1 VTMFRAERHA
11 ARHGA
16 RVAAPTAP
24 TAPTA
29 PLVDGWTTTVQAIG
43 ALDDGDDDSG
53 RTASESPDD
62 LGDEADEEPLDYTD
76 LLVAAKARPKS
87 LRRLPA
93 LMKESIRFAWHADRR
108 LFLETT
114 VLQFIGGAITFLQLH
129 FTKKVLDAM
138 TAVGAHKASVS
149 SAMPSVA
156 GLVLVTS
163 FLTVS
168 AAVLTQRQRLLS
180 ELVTRSTWQRILDVA
195 SAVNLRAFESSNFF
209 DRFSRVQANALT
221 RPYALT
227 QGLIGTIGGL
237 AGAIGVAVAILQ
249 IQPLLLPLLLVSGI
263 PLWLTGRLQSKR
275 EFRFAIGQ
283 TPLLRLRNYLLQVLS
298 ERGPAK
304 ELRAFGFGPAIRQR
318 FDSAY
323 EHYIA
328 ALRRH
333 VRYRSIVAFAGSL
346 VSALI
351 LGLAIGALVWM
362 VSRGQISLTGSL
374 TAIVGIR
381 LMGTMITAIFSSIQ
395 QIFESGLFLDDY
407 HDFLSIKTGADTAEA
422 GAPAPTTFTRVDV
435 KNLSFTYPGS
445 RQPVLRDISM
455 HVGAGEVVA
464 LVGENGSG
472 KTTLA
477 KMLAVLYE
485 PDEGTIAWDGV
496 DIATF
501 DRAGLRRAIAII
513 FQDFVRYELTARE
526 NISAGRG
533 GAEDPAGIA
542 AAARQAGADR
552 YIERLPMGYE
562 TILSKQFK
570 GGRDLSL
577 GQWQRVA
584 LARAFYRDAP
594 FVILDE
600 PSSALDPRAEHE
612 LFAHIRTLLAGR
624 TVLFISH
631 RFSTVRSA
639 DRIYVMG
646 DGRIVE
652 EGSHDELMAQGGTYA
667 ELFTLQAAAYL
678 EPKTGS

>member
-1 VTMFRAERHA
+1 MRASA
-11 ARHGA
+11 
-16 RVAAPTAP
+16 
-24 TAPTA
+24 
-29 PLVDGWTTTVQAIG
+29 
-43 ALDDGDDDSG
+43 
-53 RTASESPDD
+53 DD
-62 LGDEADEEPLDYTD
+62 LGEPVEGNAEAEGSEGDADAEGGDSPEPLDYTD
-76 LLVAAKARPKS
+76 LLVASKAQPKS

-93 LMKESIRFAWHADRR
+93 LLRESTQFAWEADRR

-114 VLQFIGGAITFLQLH
+114 ILQLIGGAITFLQLH
-129 FTKKVLDAM
+129 FTKRVLDAM

-149 SAMPSVA
+149 SAMPSVF

-180 ELVTRSTWQRILDVA
+180 ELVTRSTWRRILDVA

-221 RPYALT
+221 RPFLLT
-227 QGLIGTIGGL
+227 QGLIGTIGGI
-237 AGAIGVAVAILQ
+237 AGAVGVGIAILE

-275 EFRFAIGQ
+275 EFRFAVGQ
-283 TPLLRLRNYLLQVLS
+283 TPRLRLRNYLLQVLS
-298 ERGPAK
+298 ERAPAK
-304 ELRAFGFGPAIRQR
+304 ELRAFGFGSAIRQR
-318 FDSAY
+318 FDAAY
-323 EHYIA
+323 ESYVV

-333 VRYRSIVAFAGSL
+333 VRYRSIVAFVGSL
-346 VSALI
+346 VSAAI

-407 HDFLSIKTGADTAEA
+407 HDFLSIKTGADAAEG
-422 GAPAPTTFTRVDV
+422 GAPAPTTFRKVEV
-435 KNLSFTYPGS
+435 NNLSFTYPGS
-445 RQPVLRDISM
+445 RQPALRDISM
-455 HVGAGEVVA
+455 HVDEGEVVA

-485 PDEGTIAWDGV
+485 PDHGTISWDGV
-496 DIATF
+496 DIGVF

-513 FQDFVRYELTARE
+513 FQDFVRYELSARD

-533 GAEDPAGIA
+533 GEEDEAGIIG
-542 AAARQAGADR
+542 AARQAGADR
-552 YIERLPMGYE
+552 YIERLPLGYD

-600 PSSALDPRAEHE
+600 PSSALDPRAEHD
-612 LFAHIRTLLAGR
+612 LFTHIRTLLAGR
-624 TVLFISH
+624 SVLFISH

-678 EPKTGS
+678 EPKTS

>member
-1 VTMFRAERHA
+1 MRASA
-11 ARHGA
+11 
-16 RVAAPTAP
+16 
-24 TAPTA
+24 
-29 PLVDGWTTTVQAIG
+29 
-43 ALDDGDDDSG
+43 
-53 RTASESPDD
+53 DD
-62 LGDEADEEPLDYTD
+62 LGEPVKASERVDDAEAEGSEGDADAEGGDSPEPLDYTD
-76 LLVAAKARPKS
+76 LLVASKAQPKS

-93 LMKESIRFAWHADRR
+93 LLRESTQFAWEADRR

-114 VLQFIGGAITFLQLH
+114 ILQLIGGAITFLQLH
-129 FTKKVLDAM
+129 FTKRVLDAM

-149 SAMPSVA
+149 SAMPSVF

-180 ELVTRSTWQRILDVA
+180 ELVTRSTWRRILDVA

-221 RPYALT
+221 RPFLLT
-227 QGLIGTIGGL
+227 QGLIGTIGGI
-237 AGAIGVAVAILQ
+237 AGAVGVGIAILE

-275 EFRFAIGQ
+275 EFRFAVGQ
-283 TPLLRLRNYLLQVLS
+283 TPRLRLRNYLLQVLS
-298 ERGPAK
+298 ERAPAK
-304 ELRAFGFGPAIRQR
+304 ELRAFGFGSAIRQR
-318 FDSAY
+318 FDAAY
-323 EHYIA
+323 ESYVV

-333 VRYRSIVAFAGSL
+333 VRYRSIVAFVGSL
-346 VSALI
+346 VSAAI

-395 QIFESGLFLDDY
+395 QIFESSLFLDDY
-407 HDFLSIKTGADTAEA
+407 HDFLSIKTGADAAEG
-422 GAPAPTTFTRVDV
+422 GAPAPTTFRKVEV
-435 KNLSFTYPGS
+435 NNLSFTYPGS
-445 RQPVLRDISM
+445 RQPALRDISM
-455 HVGAGEVVA
+455 HVDEGEVVA

-485 PDEGTIAWDGV
+485 PDNGTISWDGV
-496 DIATF
+496 DIGVF

-513 FQDFVRYELTARE
+513 FQDFVRYELSARD

-533 GAEDPAGIA
+533 GEEDEAGIIG
-542 AAARQAGADR
+542 AARQAGADR
-552 YIERLPMGYE
+552 YIERLPLGYD

-600 PSSALDPRAEHE
+600 PSSALDPRAEHD
-612 LFAHIRTLLAGR
+612 LFTHIRTLLAGR
-624 TVLFISH
+624 SVLFISH

-678 EPKTGS
+678 EPNTS

>member
-1 VTMFRAERHA
+1 MRASADDLEEPGISGAAEVPDAEGAGVEDAGVEDAER
-11 ARHGA
+11 
-16 RVAAPTAP
+16 
-24 TAPTA
+24 
-29 PLVDGWTTTVQAIG
+29 
-43 ALDDGDDDSG
+43 
-53 RTASESPDD
+53 PDA
-62 LGDEADEEPLDYTD
+62 EADGVEGPDAQSAGVEDADPPEPLDYTD
-76 LLVAAKARPKS
+76 LLVASKAQPKS

-93 LMKESIRFAWHADRR
+93 LLRESTQLAWEADRR
-108 LFLETT
+108 LFVETT
-114 VLQFIGGAITFLQLH
+114 SLQLIGGAITFLQLH
-129 FTKKVLDAM
+129 FTKRVLDAM
-138 TAVGAHKASVS
+138 TAVGAHKASVG
-149 SAMPSVA
+149 SAMPSVF

-163 FLTVS
+163 FLTVA
-168 AAVLTQRQRLLS
+168 AAVLFQRQRLLS
-180 ELVTRSTWQRILDVA
+180 ELVTRATWRRILDVA

-221 RPYALT
+221 RPFLLT
-227 QGLIGTIGGL
+227 QGLIGTIGGI
-237 AGAIGVAVAILQ
+237 AGAVGVGVAILE

-275 EFRFAIGQ
+275 EFRFVVGQ

-298 ERGPAK
+298 ERAPAK

-318 FDSAY
+318 FDDAY
-323 EHYIA
+323 ERYIV

-333 VRYRSIVAFAGSL
+333 VLYRSTVAFFGSL
-346 VSALI
+346 VSAAI
-351 LGLAIGALVWM
+351 LGLAIAALVWM
-362 VSRGQISLTGSL
+362 VSRGKVSLTGSL

-381 LMGTMITAIFSSIQ
+381 LMGTMITAIFSSVQ
-395 QIFESGLFLDDY
+395 QIFESSLFLDDY
-407 HDFLSIKTGADTAEA
+407 HDFLSIKTGADAAEG
-422 GAPAPTTFTRVDV
+422 GAPAPTTFRKVEV
-435 KNLSFTYPGS
+435 NNLSFTYPGS
-445 RQPVLRDISM
+445 RQPALRDISM
-455 HVGAGEVVA
+455 HIDEGEVVA

-485 PDEGTIAWDGV
+485 PDQGTISWDGV
-496 DIATF
+496 DIAAF

-513 FQDFVRYELTARE
+513 FQDFVRYELSARD

-533 GAEDPAGIA
+533 GEVEESDIIT
-542 AAARQAGADR
+542 AARQAGADR
-552 YIERLPMGYE
+552 YIERLPLGYD

-600 PSSALDPRAEHE
+600 PSSALDPRAEHD
-612 LFAHIRTLLAGR
+612 LFTHIRTLLAGR
-624 TVLFISH
+624 SVLFISH

-646 DGRIVE
+646 DGRIIE
-652 EGSHDELMAQGGTYA
+652 EGSHDELMADGGTYA

-678 EPKTGS
+678 EPKTR

>member
-1 VTMFRAERHA
+1 MRSRAKHSPR
-11 ARHGA
+11 GA
-16 RVAAPTAP
+16 PANGVAAPPWGQQVAADPSEPAGKPAEPAGGADSET
-24 TAPTA
+24 
-29 PLVDGWTTTVQAIG
+29 DGEDG
-43 ALDDGDDDSG
+43 ADGQG
-53 RTASESPDD
+53 P
-62 LGDEADEEPLDYTD
+62 EPLDYTD
-76 LLVAAKARPKS
+76 LLVAAKSRPKS

-93 LMKESIRFAWHADRR
+93 LMRESMHFAWEADRR

-114 VLQFIGGAITFLQLH
+114 ILQLIGGAITFLQLH
-129 FTKKVLDAM
+129 FTKRVLDAM

-149 SAMPSVA
+149 SAMPSVF

-180 ELVTRSTWQRILDVA
+180 ELVTRSTWRRILDVA

-209 DRFSRVQANALT
+209 DRFSRVQTNALT
-221 RPYALT
+221 RPFLLT

-237 AGAIGVAVAILQ
+237 AGAIGVGVAILE
-249 IQPLLLPLLLVSGI
+249 IQPLLVPILLVSGI

-275 EFRFAIGQ
+275 EFRFAVSQ
-283 TPLLRLRNYLLQVLS
+283 TPRLRLRNYLLSVLS
-298 ERGPAK
+298 ERAPAK
-304 ELRAFGFGPAIRQR
+304 ELRAFGFGSAIRQR
-318 FDSAY
+318 FNDAY
-323 EHYIA
+323 QQYIV

-333 VRYRSIVAFAGSL
+333 VRYRSIVAFVGSL
-346 VSALI
+346 VSAAI

-381 LMGTMITAIFSSIQ
+381 LMGTMITAIFGSIQ
-395 QIFESGLFLDDY
+395 QIFESSLFLDDY
-407 HDFLSIKTGADTAEA
+407 HDFLSIKTGADAAES
-422 GAPAPTTFTRVDV
+422 GAPAPATFRKVEV
-435 KNLSFTYPGS
+435 NNLSFTYPGS
-445 RQPVLRDISM
+445 RQPALRDVSM
-455 HVGAGEVVA
+455 HVDEGEVVA

-485 PDEGTIAWDGV
+485 PDEGNIRWDGV
-496 DIATF
+496 DISTF

-513 FQDFVRYELTARE
+513 FQDFVRYELSARD

-533 GAEDPAGIA
+533 GEEDEAAII

-552 YIERLPMGYE
+552 YIERLPLGYD

-600 PSSALDPRAEHE
+600 PSSALDPRAEHD
-612 LFAHIRTLLAGR
+612 LFTHIRTLLAGR
-624 TVLFISH
+624 SVLFISH

-646 DGRIVE
+646 DGRIIE

-678 EPKTGS
+678 EPKTG

>member
-1 VTMFRAERHA
+1 MRASA
-11 ARHGA
+11 
-16 RVAAPTAP
+16 
-24 TAPTA
+24 
-29 PLVDGWTTTVQAIG
+29 
-43 ALDDGDDDSG
+43 
-53 RTASESPDD
+53 DD
-62 LGDEADEEPLDYTD
+62 LGEPVDSAGDPGEEADGEESDGPEPLDYTD
-76 LLVAAKARPKS
+76 LLIASKARPKS

-93 LMKESIRFAWHADRR
+93 LLKESTQFAWDADRR

-114 VLQFIGGAITFLQLH
+114 ILQLIGGAITFLQLH
-129 FTKKVLDAM
+129 FTKRVLDAM
-138 TAVGAHKASVS
+138 TAVGAHKASVG
-149 SAMPSVA
+149 SAMPSVF

-180 ELVTRSTWQRILDVA
+180 ELVTRSTWRRILDVA
-195 SAVNLRAFESSNFF
+195 SSVNLRAFESSNFF

-221 RPYALT
+221 RPFLLT
-227 QGLIGTIGGL
+227 QGLIGTIGGI
-237 AGAIGVAVAILQ
+237 AGAIGVGVAILE

-275 EFRFAIGQ
+275 EFRFAVGQ
-283 TPLLRLRNYLLQVLS
+283 TPRLRLRNYLLQVLS
-298 ERGPAK
+298 ERAPAK
-304 ELRAFGFGPAIRQR
+304 ELRAFGFGAAIRQR
-318 FDSAY
+318 FDAAY
-323 EHYIA
+323 EHYIV

-333 VRYRSIVAFAGSL
+333 VRYRSIVAFVGSL
-346 VSALI
+346 VSAAI

-381 LMGTMITAIFSSIQ
+381 LMGTMITAIFGSIQ
-395 QIFESGLFLDDY
+395 QIFESSLFLDDY
-407 HDFLSIKTGADTAEA
+407 HDFLSIKTGADAAES
-422 GAPAPTTFTRVDV
+422 GAPAPTTFRKVEV
-435 KNLSFTYPGS
+435 SNLSFTYPGS

-455 HVGAGEVVA
+455 HVDEGEVVA

-485 PDEGTIAWDGV
+485 PDQGTISWDGV
-496 DIATF
+496 DISTF

-513 FQDFVRYELTARE
+513 FQDFVRYELSARD

-533 GAEDPAGIA
+533 GEEDEADII

-552 YIERLPMGYE
+552 YIERLPLGYD

-612 LFAHIRTLLAGR
+612 LFSHIRTLLAGR
-624 TVLFISH
+624 SVLFISH

-646 DGRIVE
+646 EGRIVE
-652 EGSHDELMAQGGTYA
+652 EGSHDDLMAQGGTYA

-678 EPKTGS
+678 EPRTG